1 MSRTRLVLM
10 PALAGEPAPWLTV
23 DATGSVLERGLL
35 TLESPAAGPAIRT
48 VAIVPGADVLI
59 RWLDLPPGNPA
70 QQRTAAL
77 WALKDDLAATPDR
90 IRLSLGRAVAGEP
103 RLATVVSDPLLQA
116 WTDYLTSLGLKADA
130 MVPDCLTVPEPAD
143 PTILAAVGF
152 GPSLALRGHRFAASV
167 DPDLAE
173 LIAGDRTI
181 VAVEDRVQV
190 ERMLVHA
197 ALNPPVDLL
206 SSSGR
211 IAGEG
216 LGPWRRAAVL
226 AAAVLAAPLVI
237 TLALAARDELAA
249 RDDRRMAEAAA
260 RRAFPDM
267 APGVDPVAEA
277 ERRLA
282 TAAPPGGVAV
292 AAAVLFAA
300 LEGVEGAELDSLNAD
315 PTGGIRA
322 TVSYPAYQDLE
333 AMQASVAAA
342 GLMLTDTST
351 IDDNG
356 RVVSDVVIGAGA

>member
-10 PALAGEPAPWLTV
+10 PALAGEPAPWLIV
-23 DATGSVLERGLL
+23 DAAGTVLERGLL
-35 TLESPAAGPAIRT
+35 SLESPAVGPAIRT
-48 VAIVPGADVLI
+48 VAVVPGADVLI
-59 RWLDLPPGNPA
+59 RWLDLPPGNVA
-70 QQRTAAL
+70 QQRAAAL
-77 WALKDDLAATPDR
+77 WALKDDLAATPER
-90 IRLSLGRAVAGEP
+90 VRLSLGRAVAGEP
-103 RLATVVSDPLLQA
+103 RLAAVVSDPLVQA
-116 WTDYLTSLGLKADA
+116 WTDYLTSLGLRADA
-130 MVPDCLTVPEPAD
+130 LVPDCLTVPEPVD
-143 PTILAAVGF
+143 PAVLAAVGF

-167 DPDLAE
+167 EPDLAE

-181 VAVEDRVQV
+181 VAVEDGAQV
-190 ERMLVHA
+190 ERMLIQA
-197 ALNPPVDLL
+197 ALNPPIDLL
-206 SSSGR
+206 SSGGR
-211 IAGEG
+211 ATGEG
-216 LGPWRRAAVL
+216 LRPWRRAMAL
-226 AAAVLAAPLVI
+226 AAAVVIAPLVI
-237 TLALAARDELAA
+237 TLALAARDDLAA
-249 RDDRRMAEAAA
+249 REDRRASEAAA

-315 PTGGIRA
+315 PAGGVRA

-333 AMQASVAAA
+333 AMQSAVAAA